1 MTLDLVIAPAAQD
14 DIGHIYRYGLVN
26 WGKKQAEAYMAHLE
40 DVIWL
45 MTEQSEIGTKRDEL
59 AKGLYGFPVK
69 QHVVFYRIKADQLQI
84 ARILHGR
91 QDPKR
96 HTL

>member
-1 MTLDLVIAPAAQD
+1 MTLDLVIAPAAQEN
-14 DIGHIYRYGLVN
+14 IGHIYRYGLVN
-26 WGKKQAEAYMAHLE
+26 WGKRQADAYLADLE

-59 AKGLYGFPVK
+59 AKGLHGFPVK
-69 QHVVFYRIKADQLQI
+69 QYVVFYRIEENQLQI

-91 QDPKR
+91 QDPRR